1 MIEANVAADIDEA
14 LLAAANDLL
23 TAAMTYWAAYRRVTG
38 GAAVVW
44 LKDSDD
50 RMVVLTR
57 GEYKDVLMQNITK
70 LGHDVRRFD

>member
-44 LKDSDD
+44 LKDSDG

-57 GEYKDVLMQNITK
+57 GEYKDVLMQNINK